1 MELRLALVVLVVAA
15 FLPPVA
21 TAKLGIPLSHGE
33 LQEQARW
40 SRAVGAPTRC
50 VSQAT
55 DYAIASSIKQ
65 QWLGKTNVS
74 VVAGR
79 RHIEVLLSRR
89 TCFLLRADY
98 LPDLARIDAVFTL
111 AHESVHVD
119 GEWSER
125 LADCLG
131 ARRFDRVARVAGFR
145 FSTRAVR
152 AFFKDSAC
160 YRRR

>member
-1 MELRLALVVLVVAA
+1 MVAA

-21 TAKLGIPLSHGE
+21 TAKWGAPLSHRE

-65 QWLGKTNVS
+65 EWLGKTNVL

-79 RHIEVLLSRR
+79 KHVEVLLSRR

-98 LPDLARIDAVFTL
+98 LPELARIDAVFTL

-119 GEWSER
+119 GEWSKR
-125 LADCLG
+125 IADCVG

-145 FSTRAVR
+145 FAKRAVR
-152 AFFKDSAC
+152 TFFRDTAC
-160 YRRR
+160 YPGR

>member
-1 MELRLALVVLVVAA
+1 
-15 FLPPVA
+15 VA
-21 TAKLGIPLSHGE
+21 TAKWGAPLSHWE

-40 SRAVGAPTRC
+40 SKAVGAPTRC

-65 QWLGKTNVS
+65 EWLGKTD
-74 VVAGR
+74 VVVLAGR
-79 RHIEVLLSRR
+79 RHVQVLLSRR

-98 LPDLARIDAVFTL
+98 LPELARIDAVFTL

-125 LADCLG
+125 LADCVG

-145 FSTRAVR
+145 FSERAVR

-160 YRRR
+160 YPPR